1 MNNTGFKTIF
11 FLIGVLLLG
20 CSLIMSCTKTTAT
33 ETHPESGYE
42 EVLVVMEGIGTK
54 SIKNLY
60 SQIRIDYYGS

>member
-20 CSLIMSCTKTTAT
+20 CSLMSCTKTTAT

-42 EVLVVMEGIGTK
+42 GGFGGDGGHRHQEH
-54 SIKNLY
+54 
-60 SQIRIDYYGS
+60 